1 MYRKIH
7 AEWFCVL
14 MLGLVCLGSLFVFFC
29 SNDNLCKDMYLR
41 RHMDE
46 QGWVPVAL
54 IAGFN
59 RVSV

>member
-1 MYRKIH
+1 MVLC
-7 AEWFCVL
+7 AEAWFGL
-14 MLGLVCLGSLFVFFC
+14 LGLFVCFFC

>member
-1 MYRKIH
+1 
-7 AEWFCVL
+7 VL
-14 MLGLVCLGSLFVFFC
+14 KLGLVCLGSLLVFC

-59 RVSV
+59 RVSVFSG